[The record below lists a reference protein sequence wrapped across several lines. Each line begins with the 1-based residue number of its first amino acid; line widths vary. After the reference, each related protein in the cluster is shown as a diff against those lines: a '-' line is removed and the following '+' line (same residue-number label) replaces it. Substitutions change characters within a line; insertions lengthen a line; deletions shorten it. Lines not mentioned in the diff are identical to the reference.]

1 MSDKPKTGGLAGVV
15 AGRTAICTVGKEGS
29 GLTYRGYSIHDLA
42 QRAGFEEVA
51 YLLLYGELPSREE
64 LDQYQQRLV
73 ELRSLP
79 QKLKPV
85 LEQLPS
91 TAHPMDVLR
100 TGCSALGCLEPE
112 RRFADQQEI
121 ADRLL
126 AVFPAIV
133 LYWYHYAHHGRR
145 IDTAT
150 GQSTLAG
157 HFLELLHGEPPAEL
171 HCRAMDVSW
180 ILYAEHEFNASTF
193 AARIAAST
201 LADFYSTI
209 TAAIGTL
216 RGPLHGGANEAA
228 LEFIQRFRDPDEAE
242 RGVLEAL
249 ARKELIMGFGHRVYR
264 TSDPRT
270 ATIKSWAERLAR
282 QVGDERLYPVS
293 ERIEAVM
300 WREKRLF
307 ANLDF
312 YSASTYHLLGI
323 PRPMFTPVFVF
334 SRVSGWAAHV
344 IEQRGDNR
352 LIRPNADYVGPENRP
367 YVPIEQRIGGAA
379 SPLVGSGEGHG

>member
-150 GQSTLAG
+150 GQSRPVTDPATAPIQLAKASS
-157 HFLELLHGEPPAEL
+157 HIRKASSAFTAPTMV
-171 HCRAMDVSW
+171 AMMPC
-180 ILYAEHEFNASTF
+180 APT
-193 AARIAAST
+193 R
-201 LADFYSTI
+201 
-209 TAAIGTL
+209 
-216 RGPLHGGANEAA
+216 
-228 LEFIQRFRDPDEAE
+228 
-242 RGVLEAL
+242 
-249 ARKELIMGFGHRVYR
+249 
-264 TSDPRT
+264 
-270 ATIKSWAERLAR
+270 
-282 QVGDERLYPVS
+282 
-293 ERIEAVM
+293 
-300 WREKRLF
+300 
-307 ANLDF
+307 
-312 YSASTYHLLGI
+312 
-323 PRPMFTPVFVF
+323 
-334 SRVSGWAAHV
+334 SR
-344 IEQRGDNR
+344 
-352 LIRPNADYVGPENRP
+352 
-367 YVPIEQRIGGAA
+367 
-379 SPLVGSGEGHG
+379 